1 MKSIEEYFYNREILE
16 INTSK
21 EFQDLK
27 KLFIGELDEY
37 KGFWSKITPFL
48 DVRIKPKPVFR
59 ERYYVDSSD
68 LIIVTMQEF
77 YKRLGT
83 N

>member
-1 MKSIEEYFYNREILE
+1 MKPIEEYFYNREILE
-16 INTSK
+16 IKTSK

-27 KLFIGELDEY
+27 SLFDGQLDKY
-37 KGFWSKITPFL
+37 KGSWDKYTPFL
-48 DVRIKPKPVFR
+48 DIRIKPYPIFR
-59 ERYYVDSSD
+59 ERYYVDSSN
-68 LIIVTMQEF
+68 LIIVTMDEF